1 MSETRHSG
9 EPWRRCGQWLYSAE
23 GNLVVYYT
31 NDDDGLHDVCGG
43 ADLERIVACVNACA
57 GINPEAVPELLIA
70 AGDAASALGDAPD
83 NTDAPEA
90 FERWHQSLAVAL
102 QELCAALAL
111 AKPQGGT

>member
-1 MSETRHSG
+1 MSETAQRWQVG
-9 EPWRRCGQWLYSAE
+9 
-23 GNLVVYYT
+23 GNRTHIHTVDDYADGYVVETYGC
-31 NDDDGLHDVCGG
+31 DAPAV
-43 ADLERIVACVNACA
+43 ADHIVAIHNACA